1 VGVAVCEQR
10 LGAHFLVAGH
20 AMTRGCGLLS
30 VGAALTGLISGIIR
44 DRARGGYLV
53 MDIAAEVIGVIRYVR
68 RLRHPSRDPPAILTS
83 LQVSASVNVVTSRT
97 RRRYAM
103 FHILH

>member
-1 VGVAVCEQR
+1 
-10 LGAHFLVAGH
+10 
-20 AMTRGCGLLS
+20 MTRGCIVDEPLYVTGALCVIFGGLLS
-30 VGAALTGLISGIIR
+30 VGAALTGLISVIIR